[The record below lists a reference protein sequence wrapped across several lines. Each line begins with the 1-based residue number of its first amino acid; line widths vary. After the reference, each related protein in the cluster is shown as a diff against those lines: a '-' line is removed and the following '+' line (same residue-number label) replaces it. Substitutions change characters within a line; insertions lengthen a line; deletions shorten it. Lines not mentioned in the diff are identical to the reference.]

1 VTIVLVVYGIA
12 IVAMALVIVGLVH
25 RLMVLEANA
34 GGGAREAIQAV
45 PDWIAGKITGEH
57 SHHLVVVV
65 DDSCSICHRTVVY
78 LDDAATD
85 RFQLTE
91 LVTVL
96 ANAESFQSARVPVL
110 FDPGEHRA
118 LHPGWAPA
126 GLIFSARGL
135 VEAVPVGSEE
145 SIEHALDRMSLLTA
159 TAA

>member
-1 VTIVLVVYGIA
+1 MTVVLVVYGVVIGL
-12 IVAMALVIVGLVH
+12 MALVIVGLVH

-34 GGGAREAIQAV
+34 GRTREPTRQV
-45 PDWIAGKITGEH
+45 PDWIASKIGGDN

-65 DDSCSICHRTVVY
+65 DDSCSICHRTVAY
-78 LDDAATD
+78 LNHASVE
-85 RFQLTE
+85 RPQLTE

-96 ANAESFQSARVPVL
+96 ANADDFQSDRIPVL
-110 FDPGEHRA
+110 FDPGEHRQ

-126 GLIFSARGL
+126 GLVFSAHGL
-135 VEAVPVGSEE
+135 VEAVPIGSEE